1 MIGADA
7 HLAWV
12 WERQLDLDHPAR
24 HPPDA
29 GAGGAGDG
37 AGRARLA
44 GVARGSALNMAGAA
58 IAGITTVVVTAVVTR
73 HFDKPVAGA
82 FFTAI
87 SLFLIVRAVAGLGA
101 NVGAVNFIARL
112 RSLGQPAKIPLM
124 IRAALIPVAVVSA
137 AVAAGLFLGAEP
149 LAHLALSGRLGQSG
163 ATPAMVAGT
172 LRAFGLVLPFAA
184 LLDGILGAT
193 RGYRDMRPTVAVD
206 NFGRSVGQLLGVLA
220 AVAVG
225 SAALLAPLWAVPYV
239 PAAIIAWLWLRRI
252 RRRTASR
259 SADEASAAG
268 DSTPDRELAGRRS
281 GAGNA
286 DAVPSRTRAK
296 VAPAG
301 GAKALT
307 MTTGGF
313 WLFTAPRALASV
325 AQITIQRFDIVLVA
339 ILRGPAEAAIYT
351 AATRFLVAG
360 QFANSAINWAA
371 QPRFAELFALDD
383 RRGAGVVYQV
393 TTAWLILLTWPL
405 YLLAI
410 VYGSEILT
418 LFGRSYQAGDTVMV
432 ILGCAMLLVMGC
444 GQVDMI
450 LVTSGRSSWSL
461 ANGVLAVIV
470 NVSLDVF
477 LIPRYGITGAAIGWA
492 VTFGVTN
499 LTPLTQIAVTMRLHP
514 FGRGSLIAI
523 ALTTISFFVV
533 PLAARTLLGRGAAV
547 SAVAVAVGC
556 ALLAVGLWRFRGV
569 LRLSVMP
576 GVSMVE
582 RRFRPRGVHH
592 VNGET
597 WYQRS
602 AATAGRSV
610 PWASTA
616 YREHDPEVNRFKKRD
631 DKG

>member
-12 WERQLDLDHPAR
+12 WERELDLDRPAR
-24 HPPDA
+24 RPPDA
-29 GAGGAGDG
+29 GGRDSAGK
-37 AGRARLA
+37 ARLA
-44 GVARGSALNMAGAA
+44 GVARSSALNMAGAA
-58 IAGITTVVVTAVVTR
+58 VAGLTTIVVTILATR
-73 HFDKPVAGA
+73 HFDKAVAGA

-112 RSLGQPAKIPLM
+112 RSLGQPEKIPLM
-124 IRAALIPVAVVSA
+124 IRAALIPVAVVSVT
-137 AVAAGLFLGAEP
+137 VAAGLVLGAEP

-163 ATPAMVAGT
+163 ATPAMVADT

-193 RGYRDMRPTVAVD
+193 RGYRDMRPTVFVD
-206 NFGRSVGQLLGVLA
+206 NFGRSIGQLLGV
-220 AVAVG
+220 AVAVALG

-259 SADEASAAG
+259 MAGQATVPKQARAKAAG
-268 DSTPDRELAGRRS
+268 
-281 GAGNA
+281 
-286 DAVPSRTRAK
+286 
-296 VAPAG
+296 AG

-307 MTTGGF
+307 MTTRGF

-325 AQITIQRFDIVLVA
+325 AQIVIQRFDIVLVA
-339 ILRGPAEAAIYT
+339 ILRGPAEAAVYT

-371 QPRFAELFALDD
+371 QPWFAELFAVGD
-383 RRGAGVVYQV
+383 RRAAGVVYQV
-393 TTAWLILLTWPL
+393 TTGWLILLTWPL
-405 YLLAI
+405 YLLCI
-410 VYGSEILT
+410 VYGPEILT
-418 LFGRSYQAGDTVMV
+418 VFGRSYRAGDTVLV
-432 ILGCAMLLVMGC
+432 ILSCAMLLVMGC

-461 ANGVLAVIV
+461 VNGILAVVV
-470 NVSLDVF
+470 NVGLDLY

-492 VTFGVTN
+492 ITFGVTN
-499 LTPLTQIAVTMRLHP
+499 LLPLTQIAVTMKLHP
-514 FGRGSLIAI
+514 FGRGALIAM
-523 ALTTISFFVV
+523 ALTTFSFFVV
-533 PLAARTLLGRGAAV
+533 PLTARTLLGRHAAV
-547 SAVAVAVGC
+547 SVAAVAVGC
-556 ALLAVGLWRFRGV
+556 LLLAVGLWRFRGV

-576 GVSMVE
+576 GVSVLE
-582 RRFRPRGVHH
+582 RRFRPQGAHH

-597 WYQRS
+597 WYQRP
-602 AATAGRSV
+602 AAEAGRSV
-610 PWASTA
+610 PWGAGDLPGA
-616 YREHDPEVNRFKKRD
+616 RHRNGQK
-631 DKG
+631 